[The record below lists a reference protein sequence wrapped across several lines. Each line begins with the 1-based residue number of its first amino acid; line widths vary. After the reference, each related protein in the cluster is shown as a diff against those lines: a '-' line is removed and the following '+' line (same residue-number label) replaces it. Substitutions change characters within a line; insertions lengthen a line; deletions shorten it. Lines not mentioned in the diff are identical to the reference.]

1 MGIKSQRNPI
11 CLLLFNIS
19 NKTSLEVPKWVIRRH
34 TSKKDRQYN
43 YQREKGQTIH
53 YQREK
58 GQTIQLPKGKR
69 TDNTITKGK
78 KDRQYNYQRE
88 KGQTIQLPKGKRT
101 QRLTMIHTTLQKILK
116 IEQPNSIK
124 TVSEGMC
131 SSCGT
136 GRDSLV
142 IDPMEEKFE
151 DTNEIIRCVDS
162 KDRQ

>member
-1 MGIKSQRNPI
+1 MGNQKAYI
-11 CLLLFNIS
+11 
-19 NKTSLEVPKWVIRRH
+19 
-34 TSKKDRQYN
+34 
-43 YQREKGQTIH
+43 
-53 YQREK
+53 EK
-58 GQTIQLPKGKR
+58 GQTIQLPKGKRTDNTLPKGKR